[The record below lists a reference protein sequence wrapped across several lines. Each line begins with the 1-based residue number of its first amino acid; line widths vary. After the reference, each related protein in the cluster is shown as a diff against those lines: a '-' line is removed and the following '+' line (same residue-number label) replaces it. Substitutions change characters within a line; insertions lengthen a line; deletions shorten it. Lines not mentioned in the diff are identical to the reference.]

1 MASLKRIAADLGVSY
16 TLVSKVLSGRLGTTG
31 VSPKTREAILKKVK
45 ELDYIPNRL
54 AVALK
59 AGRKGAVGIF
69 LHHIGSPGSD
79 VTDRLLRGMAE
90 GLEKSESRMW
100 LRFFTTDEDF
110 LVACDTRLKSEVD
123 GLIVAGAHH
132 PGLMAK
138 FRDLERQNV
147 PVVSIFNNLNELS
160 RKAPT
165 NVEVNYEAQGYLAT
179 RHLLEQGCR
188 RLACFRT
195 IENRTAGFV
204 KAHQEAK
211 VRFDPKL
218 LIPTESF
225 RLESGKLSLGVLLK
239 MGLSFDGIVC
249 QSDAQANG
257 AINELVRHGI
267 KVPEA
272 VKVTGVDNSPV
283 AEDCIVPIT
292 SVTSEMRRAGMR
304 AVEIL
309 LQKID
314 GQPVKS
320 EIVEPSLFVRN
331 SSGAEQSR
339 DDVDTRDLE

>member
-1 MASLKRIAADLGVSY
+1 MASLKRIAADLGISY

-45 ELDYIPNRL
+45 ELDYTPNRL

-79 VTDRLLRGMAE
+79 VSDRLLRGMAE

-110 LVACDTRLKSEVD
+110 RVACDTRLKSEVD

-132 PGLMAK
+132 PGLMQK

-147 PVVSIFNNLNELS
+147 PVVSIFNNLPEHS
-160 RKAPT
+160 RKGLT
-165 NVEVNYEAQGYLAT
+165 NVEVNYEAQGYIAT
-179 RHLLEQGCR
+179 KHLLEQGCR

-195 IENRTAGFV
+195 LENRTAGFV
-204 KAHQEAK
+204 KAHREAK
-211 VRFDPKL
+211 VKFEPRL
-218 LIPTESF
+218 LIPTENF
-225 RLESGKLSLGVLLK
+225 RLESGEQSLGKLLK
-239 MGLSFDGIVC
+239 LRLSFDGIVC
-249 QSDAQANG
+249 QSDAQAIG

-267 KVPEA
+267 KVPEE

-292 SVTSEMRRAGMR
+292 SVTSEMKRAGMK
-304 AVEIL
+304 AVGIL
-309 LQKID
+309 LEKID
-314 GQPVKS
+314 GLPVKS
-320 EIVEPSLFVRN
+320 AVIEPGLFVRN
-331 SSGAEQSR
+331 SSGAEPSQ
-339 DDVDTRDLE
+339 DVDTRDLE